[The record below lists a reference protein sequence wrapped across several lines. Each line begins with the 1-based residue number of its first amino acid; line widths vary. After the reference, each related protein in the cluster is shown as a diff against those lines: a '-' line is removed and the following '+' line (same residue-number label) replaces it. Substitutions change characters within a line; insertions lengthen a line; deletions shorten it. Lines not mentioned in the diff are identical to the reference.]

1 VSRQSDAKKARR
13 KKRQAGRDAR
23 WIPDQ
28 VMETI
33 VGDDFDDELGQ
44 AVETFDQWLVS
55 RGWTFDSEYSTE
67 TLLSWYY
74 SPSAAAEVDDD
85 QVEPVTR
92 IWITV
97 AGAADDFPDGVTAV
111 LVGTGGGQ
119 GALYTVAPEAL
130 LAQIE
135 AVEAYRPGAP
145 VPVLA

>member
-1 VSRQSDAKKARR
+1 MSRQSDAKKARR
-13 KKRQAGRDAR
+13 KKRQHSRDAR
-23 WIPDQ
+23 WIPDA

-55 RGWTFDSEYSTE
+55 RGWTFDSDYSTE

-74 SPSAAAEVDDD
+74 SPSAADVADE

-92 IWITV
+92 IWITL
-97 AGAADDFPDGVTAV
+97 AGAGDDDFPDGVTAV
-111 LVGTGGGQ
+111 LVGTGGEQ

-130 LAQIE
+130 LTHIE
-135 AVEAYRPGAP
+135 AVEAYRPGAA

>member
-1 VSRQSDAKKARR
+1 MSRQSDAKKARR

-28 VMETI
+28 VMESI

-55 RGWTFDSEYSTE
+55 RDWTFDSEYSTE

-74 SPSAAAEVDDD
+74 SPSAIEVDDE

-111 LVGTGGGQ
+111 LVGTGQGQ

-130 LAQIE
+130 LANIE
-135 AVEAYRPGAP
+135 AVEAYRPGAA
-145 VPVLA
+145 VPVLG

>member
-135 AVEAYRPGAP
+135 AVEAYRPGAT